1 MSAGGNVV
9 VTVVVVVVTVVIV
22 GGTVVVVVVV
32 VGSRHANRS
41 RGTAVPVRM
50 RAPSGRAGMSASLV
64 DDNSG
69 NAERAVTNCCRL
81 EIVCSSVSVA
91 M

>member
-22 GGTVVVVVVV
+22 GGTVVVVVV